1 VVKLLIVLYRRP
13 DFDAERFRRYV
24 EEIHLPLVGRLPGLR
39 RVMVNWA
46 HPGWPAGLPGFSDCD
61 GIAEDWF
68 DSVEA
73 LQAALASPRGQAVA
87 ADGPNHL
94 DLTRTRLLVAEEQEV
109 AVPGGAGGAGGAVGA
124 AAETY
129 GA

>member
-1 VVKLLIVLYRRP
+1 MVKLLIVLYRRP

-24 EEIHLPLVGRLPGLR
+24 EESHLPLVVRLPGLR
-39 RVMVNWA
+39 RMMVNWA

-73 LQAALASPRGQAVA
+73 LQAALASPQGQAVA

-94 DLTRTRLLVAEEQEV
+94 DLSRTRLLVAEEQEV
-109 AVPGGAGGAGGAVGA
+109 AVPGGAVGAVAG
-124 AAETY
+124 TY